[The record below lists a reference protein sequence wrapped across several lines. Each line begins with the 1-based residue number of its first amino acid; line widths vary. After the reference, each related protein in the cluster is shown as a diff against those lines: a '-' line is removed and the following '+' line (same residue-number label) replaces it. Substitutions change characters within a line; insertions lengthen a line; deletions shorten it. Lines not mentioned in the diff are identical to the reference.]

1 MYVAA
6 AAATYINVFMRFF
19 LNSYFWINNLFVYEM
34 RLNAFDRNFIFA
46 QNCNRHYQL
55 SAYLHGRA
63 LQVYVAPHHLWHI
76 DLTQTL
82 NHKQYDC
89 ISRLTYIQSQINW
102 STMFMWFWDQL
113 TLAIR
118 KKKLQIPNM
127 HWSWECYKQFTTKSK
142 YILNAREKKHY

>member
-1 MYVAA
+1 MFTKCV
-6 AAATYINVFMRFF
+6 
-19 LNSYFWINNLFVYEM
+19 
-34 RLNAFDRNFIFA
+34 NAFDRNFIFA

-82 NHKQYDC
+82 NHKQYKC

-113 TLAIR
+113 TLTIR
-118 KKKLQIPNM
+118 KKTTNAEYALIMRVFQTVYYKIKM
-127 HWSWECYKQFTTKSK
+127 HIKCERRKTLLKWTVQVS
-142 YILNAREKKHY
+142 

>member
-1 MYVAA
+1 MYVA

-34 RLNAFDRNFIFA
+34 RQCVWSQFYICTKL
-46 QNCNRHYQL
+46 QRHYQL

-118 KKKLQIPNM
+118 KKKLQMPNM